1 MMGGLEMQF
10 FLLYLLLVSVVREP
24 VGDATRGED
33 GSYFVTNP
41 GLAQSLFITGIYDC
55 PITKTQA

>member
-1 MMGGLEMQF
+1 MQF
-10 FLLYLLLVSVVREP
+10 FLFALGICTVREP

-33 GSYFVTNP
+33 GSYLVTNP